1 MERIAVNWSQPAC
14 FAVSVKQAT
23 TWPTRHWFIFAG
35 RSIDSGRVNDMA
47 LTTGTAKR
55 RLGEAH
61 SSLHDQVVA
70 ELRQAILSGQLKPGE
85 RLVEGRLADQLG
97 VSRNPVRE
105 AIRALASE
113 GLIEVTARRGAA
125 VATMTE
131 QEARETIEL
140 RALLEGQNARLAAR
154 RQDKQIIKRIETVLN
169 RGSAAVAAK
178 RFDQLFDLNQLFHRE
193 LAAAGKNTV
202 LGDLLQKL
210 RERTSMLFSPLD
222 PGRQARSWEEHAAI
236 LRAIIKGDER
246 AAATLAAEHVMRAGM
261 DFLVGLNAG
270 GETPLFLLAEQKNKR
285 LEGIP
290 QGNAP
295 RRSSQ
300 QNASPAN
307 RKTRSGS
314 APRPPGRKR
323 SSGSRPKPNAT
334 ASS

>member
-1 MERIAVNWSQPAC
+1 
-14 FAVSVKQAT
+14 
-23 TWPTRHWFIFAG
+23 
-35 RSIDSGRVNDMA
+35 MA

-61 SSLHDQVVA
+61 SPLHDQVVT
-70 ELRQAILSGQLKPGE
+70 ELRQAILSGRLKPGE
-85 RLVEGRLADQLG
+85 RLVEERLADELG

-113 GLIEVTARRGAA
+113 GLVEVTARRGAA

-169 RGSAAVAAK
+169 KGSAAVAAK
-178 RFDQLFDLNQLFHRE
+178 RFDQLFDLNLLFHRE
-193 LAAAGKNTV
+193 LAAAGQNTV
-202 LGDLLQKL
+202 LGVLLQKL
-210 RERTSMLFSPLD
+210 RERTSMLFSPMD

-261 DFLVGLNAG
+261 DFLVGLNSG
-270 GETPLFLLAEQKNKR
+270 GEAPLLLLAEQKYKR
-285 LEGIP
+285 RQSIA
-290 QGNAP
+290 QGTSAL
-295 RRSSQ
+295 RRPSQ
-300 QNASPAN
+300 QNVSPAN
-307 RKTRSGS
+307 RKTRSGG
-314 APRPPGRKR
+314 APQPPSRKR
-323 SSGSRPKPNAT
+323 SSGRRPKPKAT

>member
-1 MERIAVNWSQPAC
+1 
-14 FAVSVKQAT
+14 
-23 TWPTRHWFIFAG
+23 
-35 RSIDSGRVNDMA
+35 MA

-61 SSLHDQVVA
+61 SPLHDQVVT
-70 ELRQAILSGQLKPGE
+70 ELRQAILSGRLKPGE
-85 RLVEGRLADQLG
+85 RLVEERLADELG

-169 RGSAAVAAK
+169 KGSAAVAAK
-178 RFDQLFDLNQLFHRE
+178 RFDQLFDLNLLFHRE
-193 LAAAGKNTV
+193 LAAAGQNTV

-210 RERTSMLFSPLD
+210 RERTSMLFSPMD

-261 DFLVGLNAG
+261 DFLVGLNTG
-270 GETPLFLLAEQKNKR
+270 GEAPLLLLAEQKYKR
-285 LEGIP
+285 REGIA
-290 QGNAP
+290 QGTSAS
-295 RRSSQ
+295 RRPSQ
-300 QNASPAN
+300 QNVSPAN
-307 RKTRSGS
+307 RKTRSGG
-314 APRPPGRKR
+314 APQPPSRKR
-323 SSGSRPKPNAT
+323 SSGRRPKPKAT